1 MAYML
6 LTGATGLLGGYLL
19 RDALRQDLPVA
30 VVVRRTVAQSAR
42 RRIDAVLAPFE
53 TERALPRPVVLEGDL
68 SQRGLGLADDDRQW
82 LGEHCTSVLHSAASI
97 SFYREDR
104 SGEPYRTN
112 VDGTR
117 HLLDLCRAEGIE
129 EFHHVST
136 AYVCGHRSGR
146 ILESELEVGQ
156 EHGNDYELSKV
167 AAEKLVRAAGFEV
180 RPTIYRPSIIVG
192 DSETGYT
199 TTYHGYYTPLQVAW
213 WLAKAGLLQNRVQD
227 WFLAQLGLTGSERKN
242 IVPVDWVSRI
252 ILDIVRNKPAHG
264 RTYHLT
270 CDDPPTASDLALS
283 IGDALERHIA
293 ASPPVVEA
301 PSTDALQFADFRKHM
316 DVYRAYFRDHPE
328 FDTAN
333 LRQAAPDAP
342 CPRVDRAFLAL
353 TGQYALDHNFGW
365 PRKQP
370 PAAPIDL
377 ETGAGFQPARAG
389 CKSAPLGVLEITG
402 VGGGAWTFELASA
415 RPVQRGRCDSPAA
428 AIRLRGDTLSAVVA
442 GKRSVDEALRAGR
455 ILLAAS
461 PELCEA
467 GVELLQA
474 IVAQLKAPPKMNGAH
489 RADPAR
495 SLLAQGEKSK

>member
-30 VVVRRTVAQSAR
+30 VVVRRTVAQSAQ

-68 SQRGLGLADDDRQW
+68 SQPGLGLSDDDRAW

-97 SFYREDR
+97 SFYREER

-117 HLLDLCRAEGIE
+117 HLIDLCHSVGIE

-167 AAEKLVRAAGFEV
+167 AAEKLVRSAGFEV

-192 DSETGYT
+192 DSATGYT
-199 TTYHGYYTPLQVAW
+199 TTFHGYYTPLQVAW
-213 WLAKAGLLQNRVQD
+213 WLAKAGLLQSGVHD
-227 WFLAQLGLTGSERKN
+227 WFLGQLGLTGNERKN
-242 IVPVDWVSRI
+242 IVPVDWVSRV
-252 ILDIVRNKPAHG
+252 ILHIVTNSSAHG
-264 RTYHLT
+264 RTYHVT
-270 CDDPPTASDLALS
+270 CDEPPTASDLALGIS
-283 IGDALERHIA
+283 DALDRHIS
-293 ASPPVVEA
+293 ASPPAEA
-301 PSTDALQFADFRKHM
+301 PATEVLQFTDFRKHM

-328 FDTAN
+328 FDTTN
-333 LRQAAPDAP
+333 LRQAAPGMT
-342 CPRVDRAFLAL
+342 CPRVDRTFLAL

-370 PAAPIDL
+370 PAAPVDL
-377 ETGAGFQPARAG
+377 ESGAGFQPARAG
-389 CKSAPLGVLEITG
+389 WKPAPLGVLEITG
-402 VGGGAWTFELASA
+402 VGGGAWTLELASGHLLH
-415 RPVQRGRCDSPAA
+415 RGRCEAPAVT
-428 AIRLRGDTLSAVVA
+428 IRLRCDTLSALMA
-442 GKRSVDEALRAGR
+442 GRLSIDEALRAGR

-461 PELCEA
+461 PDLAEA
-467 GVELLQA
+467 GVELLRT
-474 IVAQLKAPPKMNGAH
+474 IVTQLKPPPKLNGAH
-489 RADPAR
+489 RPEPAR
-495 SLLAQGEKSK
+495 SLLAQGEKTS